1 MGAISWKATLS
12 KVVALSS
19 GEAEYYAAGEAA
31 REAEW
36 LTHVL
41 APLGVTTTPYV
52 VKCDSRTALAQLSN
66 PIISARNKHID
77 IRHHFIRDL
86 ISEGA
91 ALFQWVPSKQNLA
104 DALTKALPATEH
116 FRLFQS
122 MMRDWDKGRW
132 LDEDDAPVL
141 PSTDAEDEPGPPSKK
156 LKISASKRL

>member
-1 MGAISWKATLS
+1 M
-12 KVVALSS
+12 
-19 GEAEYYAAGEAA
+19 
-31 REAEW
+31 
-36 LTHVL
+36 
-41 APLGVTTTPYV
+41 
-52 VKCDSRTALAQLSN
+52 VKCDSKTALAQLSN
-66 PIISARNKHID
+66 PIISARTKHID